1 MQLDKLFNGNVLM
14 NGWENT
20 EKIVKFYHSVF
31 PPATFV
37 FRNDPIHQQ
46 CDIIC

>member
-1 MQLDKLFNGNVLM
+1 MALM

-20 EKIVKFYHSVF
+20 EKIVKFYHLVF
-31 PPATFV
+31 PPETFV

-46 CDIIC
+46 FDIIC